1 MNEPKKTIDLT
12 PTWVAAMR
20 IYMAVLED
28 GNDVGKKAA
37 REDLIAMA
45 ERVDRF
51 NKVNWS
57 LITEAA
63 QVRGQQW
70 RAVANGVDPGECIDE
85 LYEAAGLQESEAEPF
100 ECTNMAELI
109 EAAVKS
115 AWDYIGVQRGG
126 S

>member
-1 MNEPKKTIDLT
+1 MNEPKTIDLT
-12 PTWVAAMR
+12 PSWVAAVK
-20 IYMAVLED
+20 IYMAVLEN
-28 GNDVGKKAA
+28 GNEVGRKAA
-37 REDLIAMA
+37 REDLVALA
-45 ERVDRF
+45 ERVDKF

-70 RAVANGVDPGECIDE
+70 RAVADGVDPSDVVDE
-85 LYEAAGLQESEAEPF
+85 LHEAAGRQEIDAEPF

-109 EAAVKS
+109 EAAVQS
-115 AWDYIGVQRGG
+115 AWEYIGVQRGG

>member
-12 PTWVAAMR
+12 PTWVAAMK

-37 REDLIAMA
+37 REDLIALA

-70 RAVANGVDPGECIDE
+70 RAVANGVDPGEVIDE
-85 LYEAAGLQESEAEPF
+85 LYEAAGLDESGAEPF

-109 EAAVKS
+109 EEAVKA
-115 AWDYIGVQRGG
+115 AWNYIGVRGDQ